1 MGVLCPVVTA
11 TVVSQSLWTA
21 CSFSTDDLVCISRKC
36 SSMTS
41 QAVVC
46 SINWI
51 DRCNVPV
58 RSWFVCC
65 SCSCCRR
72 WYVFYKCNSDRER
85 GNVEWRIGHQ
95 QTSWSQSPQRSRL
108 TGLSIHTIEC
118 SNAICLFAHRACVTS
133 FVVGDGSAS
142 INARCYIHVFWFWSK
157 MISSE
162 NTS

>member
-1 MGVLCPVVTA
+1 MGVQYPVVTV

-95 QTSWSQSPQRSRL
+95 QTSWSQSPQPQRSRL
-108 TGLSIHTIEC
+108 RDLSTHNREFQRWLGYMFVHISCLRHKLRGRRWVCQHQCKMLHTCILILE
-118 SNAICLFAHRACVTS
+118 
-133 FVVGDGSAS
+133 
-142 INARCYIHVFWFWSK
+142 
-157 MISSE
+157 
-162 NTS
+162 